1 LPNNVQD
8 PVSDESQQNAVS
20 QAEPE
25 DNTVENVEQ
34 EESLTPSLDDEVNK
48 SVVNI
53 NNRRR

>member
-1 LPNNVQD
+1 LGGPQGAE
-8 PVSDESQQNAVS
+8 P

-25 DNTVENVEQ
+25 DNTVENAEQ
-34 EESLTPSLDDEVNK
+34 PESLTPQLDDEVNK